1 MRMRV
6 LTTKLRVEIENEMRV
21 FLESLNFEIE
31 MRVSQ
36 KSALVVAKLQ
46 HPKRAA
52 FLASKLKK
60 WCLN

>member
-6 LTTKLRVEIENEMRV
+6 LRENLRVEIENEMRV

-36 KSALVVAKLQ
+36 KNLFTEAKGDPRVAG
-46 HPKRAA
+46 
-52 FLASKLKK
+52 
-60 WCLN
+60 